1 MLDSKILT
9 LLALDQEGSFTRA
22 AQKLSLTQPAVS
34 HHVRLLEEEFGIKI
48 FYSDKKKLRPT
59 PEGEI
64 LIKYARRAV
73 GLSESV
79 RKAIE
84 DYKSSVKSLTIGIT
98 PTAEESLV
106 PQIFAVY
113 CNEHPH
119 VHINILT
126 DNIKNINTML
136 KSYQLDLA
144 IVEGRISDDRFNSV
158 LLDTDYLC
166 LAVSPKHPL
175 AKHKSVS
182 LEELKKENFI
192 LRQPG
197 AGTRNLF
204 ENHLLSRS
212 ETIKNFNVV
221 MEIDNVTVIKE
232 LVSSNLGVTI
242 ISHKA
247 CKQDVAFGKLAVVG
261 IENLSMTREIN
272 MIYPKDFSHLEIL
285 DEFRRLYD
293 R

>member
-1 MLDSKILT
+1 MLDSKIIT
-9 LLALDQEGSFTRA
+9 LLALEKEGSFTRA

-34 HHVRLLEEEFGIKI
+34 HHIRLLEEEFGIKI

-64 LIKYARRAV
+64 LIQYARRAM
-73 GLSESV
+73 GLSEAV

-84 DYKSSVKSLTIGIT
+84 DSRRSVKSLTIGIT

-106 PQIFAVY
+106 PQVFAVY
-113 CNEHPH
+113 CNENPH

-126 DNIKNINTML
+126 DNIKNINNKL
-136 KSYQLDLA
+136 KSFELDLA
-144 IVEGRISDDRFNSV
+144 IVEGRIDEERFHSV

-175 AKHKSVS
+175 AKRKSVS
-182 LEELKKENFI
+182 LQELKKENFI

-197 AGTRNLF
+197 AGTRDLF
-204 ENHLLSRS
+204 ENHLLSHS
-212 ETIKNFNVV
+212 ESLKNFHVV
-221 MEIDNVTVIKE
+221 MEIDNVTIIKE
-232 LVSSNLGVTI
+232 LVSSNLGVTV

-247 CKQDVAFGKLAVVG
+247 CKQDIAYGKLAVVA

-272 MIYPKDFSHLEIL
+272 MIYPKDFTHLEIL
-285 DEFRRLYD
+285 DEFRRIYD